1 MFRFEPMKEMKM
13 LDLERI
19 DLGELCHA
27 LEDHSDLMSWWIDPK
42 TGALHNFG
50 DGMWDGEDVNKD
62 FEPPEGLRR
71 VEPLDSR
78 ESYADLE
85 DFTARVRDPRAH
97 ELLERSIA
105 GRGAFRRF
113 KDTLAE
119 FPDLRAA
126 WFKFHDTRTERRAIE
141 WLRDEG
147 IVYGEAAERALAAR
161 ADPDLP
167 QIAGPFDAHSI
178 ARAVAD
184 DLRALYGKRLR
195 KVVLFGSWARG
206 DAHPE
211 SDIDLLVVLD
221 RADDRVQELERMDP
235 ILYKHSLDNDS
246 VVSVLVVSES
256 DYTSAQRPTL
266 IRARAEG
273 VPIA

>member
-1 MFRFEPMKEMKM
+1 MKEMKM
-13 LDLERI
+13 LDLDRI
-19 DLGELCHA
+19 DLSELCQA
-27 LEDHSDLMSWWIDPK
+27 LEDHSDLVSWWLDPK
-42 TGALHNFG
+42 TGGLHIFG
-50 DGMWDGEDVNKD
+50 DGMWDGEDVDED
-62 FEPPEGLRR
+62 FEPPGGFRR

-85 DFTARVRDPRAH
+85 DFTAAVRDTRAR
-97 ELLERSIA
+97 ELLERAIA

-141 WLRDEG
+141 WLRDES
-147 IVYGEAAERALAAR
+147 IVDDEAAERALAAR
-161 ADPDLP
+161 PDPDLP
-167 QIAGPFDAHSI
+167 QIAGPLDAEAI

-184 DLRALYGKRLR
+184 DLRTLYGKRLR

-221 RADDRVQELERMDP
+221 HAADRVHELERMDP
-235 ILYKHSLDNDS
+235 ILYKHSLDNDT
-246 VVSVLVVSES
+246 VVSALVVSES